1 MIDFAAYFAI
11 SLTCKDWKAGK
22 SLKYSIIWLRC
33 VVEIVYIKVLNHG
46 KKRPPYSDMF
56 SEAFFI
62 ENNKLSMLMSY
73 NGSRSDRIV

>member
-1 MIDFAAYFAI
+1 MIDLAAYLAI

-46 KKRPPYSDMF
+46 EKRPPYSDML
-56 SEAFFI
+56 SEALFI
-62 ENNKLSMLMSY
+62 ENNKLGMLMSY
-73 NGSRSDRIV
+73 NGGRSHGIV